1 MDTGSLRAFV
11 ETAAAGSVSRAARRL
26 GVSQPSLSVQLRHLE
41 EHLGVALFE
50 RHARGIVLTDAG
62 RALLPRARRI
72 LDDIRTAEESMR
84 REVAAGR
91 GTVTIGAIPTI
102 APYLIPPALERM
114 RMQYPNAHV
123 EIRED
128 YSAALAEALAD
139 NLLDCAI
146 VASPYAYDS
155 IEIEPLGTDALL
167 VAVPAEHAAA
177 RRRRITIDALRTE
190 PAVTLDRAHCLG
202 EQIAG
207 FCTSRQVSP
216 NITCR
221 TAQLSTVFAM
231 VAAGLGVSIVPAM
244 AARTHSDARHVFVP
258 IEDVPLAREIVVAW
272 RRDRAHSPL
281 ARAFVEILRD
291 ELHSHSRRVRPQ
303 ARAKSSSRTPGPR
316 NNR

>member
-84 REVAAGR
+84 REVAVGR
-91 GTVTIGAIPTI
+91 GTIAVGAIPTI
-102 APYLIPPALERM
+102 APYLIPRALEHM
-114 RMQYPNAHV
+114 RIMHPKAQV

-155 IEIEPLGTDALL
+155 IETETLGTDALL

-177 RRRRITIDALRTE
+177 RRRHITIDALRTE

-244 AARTHSDARHVFVP
+244 AAHSHADVRHVFLP
-258 IEDVPLAREIVVAW
+258 IEDVPLEREIVVAW

-281 ARAFVEILRD
+281 ALAFVEILRD
-291 ELHSHSRRVRPQ
+291 ELRAVSRRGRTQKQV
-303 ARAKSSSRTPGPR
+303 KSSGRVRKSR